1 MSDKYW
7 IIEKRIVDENDP
19 RKITWKI
26 EKTVLNLSDANQ
38 MVTSLNRNYRD
49 MQIDKIIGLHGAKR
63 GRNKDYANKIK
74 KSIIF
79 DKYRLTAKYADEP
92 SRYNGMGRYNKY

>member
-7 IIEKRIVDENDP
+7 IIEERTIDENDP
-19 RKITWKI
+19 RNITWKTK
-26 EKTVLNLSDANQ
+26 KTVLNLSDANR

-49 MQIDKIIGLHGAKR
+49 MQIDKIIGLNGAKR
-63 GRNKDYANKIK
+63 GRNKDYAIEIK

>member
-1 MSDKYW
+1 MSGKYW
-7 IIEKRIVDENDP
+7 IIEERTIDENDP
-19 RKITWKI
+19 RRITWKI
-26 EKTVLNLSDANQ
+26 KKTVLNLSDANQ

-63 GRNKDYANKIK
+63 GRNKDYANQIK

-79 DKYRLTAKYADEP
+79 DK
-92 SRYNGMGRYNKY
+92 